1 MSSSFS
7 FLNTLMGIFS
17 NLKVRQVYVLLILFT
32 ALLYGNTL
40 LNSYNMDDTLVT
52 QHHRFT
58 SKGFAGIS
66 DILKSPYY
74 SDNMGYSYEYRP
86 VTHISFAVEHQFFGE
101 HPAISHAINVLLYG
115 LTAILVFYVLQLLF
129 PVLGLAFTSLV
140 SLLFIAHPIHTE
152 VVNSIKNRDEI
163 LALLFALLSLIYAL
177 QYINRGTWWR
187 WILVPMF
194 LLLAL
199 LSKTSAASFMLII
212 PVACTLQSTSSK
224 KYAAILVASLLPLL
238 AYIELRGYP
247 WVWFRNSLL
256 LLSFCYLILLLFQK
270 VQGQEKL
277 YFKKVISPTGWP
289 KFELNQ
295 HLTFTKLTS
304 IDVLLAVLVF
314 SFFFFGL
321 QYREWE
327 FQVFPYQILIV
338 PWLVLQFLPFW
349 TGQYRSSYFLLSL
362 FILMVL
368 SQPLD
373 LKGIGFLMMI
383 YVLILK
389 KRMGLSR
396 KGIVNLIIGGLV
408 LTKCM
413 EELFDPDWMPLDI
426 VTSWPLP
433 FVGIALCIRFPNFY
447 QKYKLWVWGLAIG
460 FYATFPIFEYRLD
473 YLAAL
478 TAAIFA
484 AVYFTNNWPKKWP
497 QAEHILPVLLVL
509 FFALE
514 AIPFDRFF
522 NPEALTETAI
532 EVNEP
537 EDKTKGT
544 ETSSILEDRP
554 LDFAE
559 YPLKSDAPLEM
570 KIGTSAGV
578 LLHYFNKMIVPWPMG
593 FYYGYN
599 MIDVIPITNPKALLS
614 LVLHAILAL
623 LMLWSWKSHPPLSF
637 GIGTY
642 LSSIILF
649 SNLFT
654 PVAGMIGDRLTYVA
668 SFGFILAF
676 SYILWLL
683 FQRLPQDGKLIFVI
697 LIGSGLIAFSVLT
710 AVRNTHWKDRLT
722 LMNFDISY
730 LSNSAQAHNQLAR
743 AYMEASFSPEGKNN
757 ALELRNNAVIQFKKA
772 LEIYPNFFNVWYDLG
787 RTYMIL
793 NKPAAAISCYKQMT
807 QIDSTYIDAY
817 LLTASNAEQVGDF
830 ALAEEY
836 YRKSIRNFPNMV
848 DGYTGLTGFLIKTG
862 KLEESK
868 EIALQGLEHHS
879 NNQTL
884 IQMLLRVSE
893 LEQDTASGIK
903 YWDMLQNLK

>member
-1 MSSSFS
+1 
-7 FLNTLMGIFS
+7 MGILS
-17 NLKVRQVYVLLILFT
+17 RLKVRQVYVLLILFT

-74 SDNMGYSYEYRP
+74 SDDMGYSYEYRP
-86 VTHISFAVEHQFFGE
+86 VTHISFALEHQFFGE
-101 HPAISHAINVLLYG
+101 HPTISHAINVLLFG

-129 PVLGLAFTSLV
+129 PVLSIAFTSFV

-163 LALLFALLSLIYAL
+163 LALLFALLSLICAL
-177 QYINRGTWWR
+177 QFLNRGTWWR
-187 WILVPMF
+187 WILVPIL

-212 PVACTLQSTSSK
+212 PVACALQSTSSK

-247 WVWFRNSLL
+247 WAWFRNSLL
-256 LLSFCYLILLLFQK
+256 LLSFCYLVLLIFQK
-270 VQGQEKL
+270 VQGKEKL
-277 YFKKVISPTGWP
+277 YFKKIISPVGWP
-289 KFELNQ
+289 KFEINQ
-295 HLTFTKLTS
+295 NLTLTKLTS
-304 IDVLLAVLVF
+304 IDGVLAVLVI

-327 FQVFPYQILIV
+327 FEVFPYQILV
-338 PWLVLQFLPFW
+338 LPWLVLQFLPFW
-349 TGQYRSSYFLLSL
+349 TGQYRSSYLLLSL
-362 FILMVL
+362 VMLMVL

-373 LKGIGFLMMI
+373 LKGTGFLMMI

-396 KGIVNLIIGGLV
+396 KGIVNLILGGLV
-408 LTKCM
+408 VTKCM
-413 EELFDPDWMPLDI
+413 EEFFDIDWVPLDI
-426 VTSWPLP
+426 LTSWPWPYAGVAFCL
-433 FVGIALCIRFPNFY
+433 RFPLFY
-447 QKYKLWVWGLAIG
+447 EKYKWWIWTVVV
-460 FYATFPIFEYRLD
+460 TF
-473 YLAAL
+473 LAAVPIIDYRMDYVAVSA
-478 TAAIFA
+478 AAIFA
-484 AVYFTNNWPKKWP
+484 VVYFTNNWPKKWP
-497 QAEHILPVLLVL
+497 KAEHVLPVLIVL
-509 FFALE
+509 FFTLE
-514 AIPFDRFF
+514 ALHVEQFF
-522 NPEALTETAI
+522 TPETLTEKAI
-532 EVNEP
+532 DVRELK
-537 EDKTKGT
+537 DKTRVA

-559 YPLKSDAPLEM
+559 YPLKSDAPLNV

-578 LLHYFNKMIVPWPMG
+578 LLHYFNKMIIPWPMG

-599 MIDVIPITNPKALLS
+599 MIDVIPISNPKALLS
-614 LVLHAILAL
+614 LVLHIFLAL
-623 LMLWSWKSHPPLSF
+623 LMFWFWKSHTSLSF
-637 GIGTY
+637 GIGVY

-676 SYILWLL
+676 GYVLRLL
-683 FQRLPQDGKLIFVI
+683 FQRLPQGGKLALAIFVGAV
-697 LIGSGLIAFSVLT
+697 LFTFSLLT
-710 AVRNTHWKDRLT
+710 VVRNTHWKDRLS
-722 LMNFDISY
+722 LMTNDIVY
-730 LSNSAQAHNQLAR
+730 LNNSAQAHNQLAR
-743 AYMEASFSPEGKNN
+743 AYMDASYSPN
-757 ALELRNNAVIQFKKA
+757 AALDALHLRSKAVEQFKRS

-787 RTYMIL
+787 RAYMSL
-793 NKPAAAISCYKQMT
+793 NNPIAASACYKQMT
-807 QIDSTYIDAY
+807 LIDSTYFDAY
-817 LLTASNAEQVGDF
+817 LLTASNAAQSGDI
-830 ALAEEY
+830 ALAEDY
-836 YRKSIRNFPNMV
+836 YKKAIRIFPEMV
-848 DGYTGLTGFLIKTG
+848 DGYTGFTGFLINTG
-862 KLEESK
+862 KLPESK
-868 EIALQGLEHHS
+868 EIALRGLEQHS

-903 YWDMLQNLK
+903 HYNMLQKQK